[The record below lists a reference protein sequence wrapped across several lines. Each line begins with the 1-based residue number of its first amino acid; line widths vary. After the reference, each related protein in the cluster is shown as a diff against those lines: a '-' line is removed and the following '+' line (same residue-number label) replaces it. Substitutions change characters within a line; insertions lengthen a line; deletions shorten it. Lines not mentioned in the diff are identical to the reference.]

1 MILLLI
7 YVYFSFPE
15 VQADRQ
21 TMQGLLSRIWRKVC
35 CNRPVVTLIVVYGI
49 RGIGYRGIITFFPLL
64 VTSTMGADARITG
77 ILISIYFL
85 LGAICKPI
93 LGALYDGFGMRLLL
107 AMLFFVGAALSL
119 VMHAVVSVPVMAVL
133 MGLLGMVSFISP
145 ILMTAATTLVDRS
158 VRSSTVGM
166 IYTSQ
171 ALHFL
176 SPIIGGWI
184 AQRFSLEACFTFF
197 ATILVLGG
205 GVSLLL
211 QEKHMPKLDTI

>member
-7 YVYFSFPE
+7 HVYLFFPE

-21 TMQGLLSRIWRKVC
+21 TVRGILSGIWSKVC
-35 CNRPVVTLIVVYGI
+35 RNRSVVTLIVIYGL

-64 VTSTMGADARITG
+64 VASTMGADARTTG
-77 ILISIYFL
+77 ILMSIYFV

-93 LGALYDGFGMRLLL
+93 LGALYDRFGIRLLL

-119 VMHAVVSVPVMAVL
+119 VMHAVVMVPVMAVL

-145 ILMTAATTLVDRS
+145 VLMTAATTLVDRS

-171 ALHFL
+171 GLHFL

-184 AQRFSLEACFTFF
+184 AQRFSLQACFTFF
-197 ATILVLGG
+197 AAILVLGG

-211 QEKHMPKLDTI
+211 QEKRMPTLDTI